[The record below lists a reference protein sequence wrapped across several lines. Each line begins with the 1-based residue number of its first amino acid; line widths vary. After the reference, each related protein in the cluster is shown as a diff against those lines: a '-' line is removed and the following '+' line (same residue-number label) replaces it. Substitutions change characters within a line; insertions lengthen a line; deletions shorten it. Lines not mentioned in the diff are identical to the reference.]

1 MKIIRSRRKT
11 IALCINRQ
19 GEAEVRAPYG
29 CPQAVIERFIQKH
42 QGWLDRRLQEH
53 RAQKQYTP
61 QEIEALRRRAK
72 EVLPQR
78 VAYYAARMGVEPTA
92 LKITS
97 ARTRYGS
104 CSGKN
109 SINFSLYLMEK
120 SPRAIDYVVVHELA
134 HIKQHNHSPA
144 FYKEIEKILPDYKE
158 RIKELKKND

>member
-1 MKIIRSRRKT
+1 MRIIWSKRKT
-11 IALCINRQ
+11 LALCINRQ
-19 GEAEVRAPYG
+19 GEPEVRAPYG
-29 CPQAVIERFIQKH
+29 CPQAVIERFIVKN
-42 QGWLDRRLQEH
+42 QGWLEKRLQEH
-53 RAQKQYTP
+53 QEQKQYTP

-72 EVLPQR
+72 EYLPLR
-78 VAYYAARMGVEPTA
+78 VAYYAAQMGVAPTA
-92 LKITS
+92 VRITS

-120 SPRAIDYVVVHELA
+120 SDRAIDYVVVHELA

-158 RIKELKKND
+158 RIKELKQK

>member
-1 MKIIRSRRKT
+1 MRIIWSKRKT
-11 IALCINRQ
+11 LALCINRQ
-19 GEAEVRAPYG
+19 GEPEVRAPYG
-29 CPQAVIERFIQKH
+29 CPQAVIERFIEKN
-42 QGWLDRRLQEH
+42 QGWLEKRLQEH
-53 RAQKQYTP
+53 QEQKQYTP

-72 EVLPQR
+72 EYLPPR
-78 VAYYAARMGVEPTA
+78 VAYYAAQMGVAPTA
-92 LKITS
+92 VRITS

-120 SPRAIDYVVVHELA
+120 SNRAIDYVVVHELA

-158 RIKELKKND
+158 RIKELKQK

>member
-1 MKIIRSRRKT
+1 MRIIWSKRKT
-11 IALCINRQ
+11 LALCINRQ
-19 GEAEVRAPYG
+19 GEPEVRAPYG
-29 CPQAVIERFIQKH
+29 CPQAVIERFIEKN
-42 QGWLDRRLQEH
+42 QGWLEKRLQEH
-53 RAQKQYTP
+53 QEQKQYTP

-72 EVLPQR
+72 EYLPPR
-78 VAYYAARMGVEPTA
+78 VAYYAAQMGVAPTA
-92 LKITS
+92 VRITS

-120 SPRAIDYVVVHELA
+120 SDRAIDYVVVHELA

-158 RIKELKKND
+158 RIKELKQK